1 MFADVERYNVSSVAF
16 RVIFSVSLA
25 IVDYQKKSKLAV
37 SCSSETAE
45 QISIIQY
52 CFSRRCLLGQS

>member
-1 MFADVERYNVSSVAF
+1 MFTDVERFNVSSAAF
-16 RVIFSVSLA
+16 RVIFFSKPGYCRILE
-25 IVDYQKKSKLAV
+25 KSNLAV